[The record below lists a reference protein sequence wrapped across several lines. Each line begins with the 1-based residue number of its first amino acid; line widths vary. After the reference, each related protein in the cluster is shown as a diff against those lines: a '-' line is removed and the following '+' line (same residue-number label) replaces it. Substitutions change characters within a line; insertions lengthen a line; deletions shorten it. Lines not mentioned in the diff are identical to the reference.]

1 MGRDYVIAFI
11 VVKTA
16 DGFRDETWSGVL
28 QSVPMG
34 DGATEIL
41 LYFKEGAVAES
52 DLSLKQY
59 GADSK
64 LKTWLEELG

>member
-1 MGRDYVIAFI
+1 M
-11 VVKTA
+11 
-16 DGFRDETWSGVL
+16 L